1 MAADYNK
8 GTLTIYDNRLF
19 NVKGGGYASRYTP
32 NDYGTKIADGV
43 MDNVIQDVRYV
54 YVNDLVIHHTDRSSA
69 NIHVRIPQTTMDHIF
84 GYKVGSYSL
93 DDYSVM
99 TSEKREK
106 LLGTDGPP
114 KIEGTLDKGLQ
125 YLIDA
130 NTLIGAQ
137 IVHMEHAEANIIT
150 DQESTTSAESVI
162 RDADMAKSSLEL
174 ATAQILSETGQAMLS
189 QSNQNSSSVLSLLQ

>member
-1 MAADYNK
+1 MND
-8 GTLTIYDNRLF
+8 
-19 NVKGGGYASRYTP
+19 SRYL
-32 NDYGTKIADGV
+32 DRQEKGAKIADGV
-43 MDNVIQDVRYV
+43 LDNVVQDKRYV

-93 DDYSVM
+93 DDYSVL

-114 KIEGTLDKGLQ
+114 KVEGTLDKGLQ

-150 DQESTTSAESVI
+150 DQESTMSAESVI

-174 ATAQILSETGQAMLS
+174 ATAQILSQAGQAMLS
-189 QSNQNSSSVLSLLQ
+189 QSNQNSSNILSLLQ